1 MTGISILGIS
11 STGNSGTS
19 GGSGKCCSKA
29 FTKGWSSVIPA
40 ACAMA
45 TYFLSSA
52 LPRARLNSPSSLNSS
67 ARARMISSGVGR
79 SLLVLMLLI
88 LAFQLTGCK
97 TTEYVRVSV
106 PVPVECREP
115 EPARPEMPTE
125 VLEPGAAPFVLLR
138 SALAEIDRREA
149 YEIKLRAAL
158 AVCTTPIKPS
168 QLDAGVIP

>member
-1 MTGISILGIS
+1 MKHVLII
-11 STGNSGTS
+11 
-19 GGSGKCCSKA
+19 
-29 FTKGWSSVIPA
+29 A
-40 ACAMA
+40 AALL
-45 TYFLSSA
+45 LSA
-52 LPRARLNSPSSLNSS
+52 C
-67 ARARMISSGVGR
+67 G
-79 SLLVLMLLI
+79 
-88 LAFQLTGCK
+88 

-168 QLDAGVIP
+168 QPDAGTTGKSQ